1 MHSDRSHMHVHN
13 NQAAER
19 GVSQPVRVQETRG
32 GQARAP
38 SFTTSVVFILARI
51 LVLIM
56 DAWSSLLT
64 AAADVQATMPR
75 RAASV
80 VFICVEG
87 R

>member
-1 MHSDRSHMHVHN
+1 MRTDGSHMHVHN

-19 GVSQPVRVQETRG
+19 GVSLPVRVQETRG

-38 SFTTSVVFILARI
+38 FTASVVFIPVRI

-56 DAWSSLLT
+56 VAWSFLLT
-64 AAADVQATMPR
+64 AAADLQATMPR